1 MKVIISNIQRF
12 SLHDGP
18 GIRTTVFFKGYNLK
32 CPWCSN
38 PENINFNI
46 QKYMENGEKKYFGY
60 EISLKELEKE
70 ILKDKNFFETG
81 GGVTFSGGECLLQ
94 FENIEPL
101 LKKLKKNNINICVET
116 ALNVPSNLVDIALK
130 YVNNFYIDIKI
141 LGKNSINLI
150 GLNSSLYEKNLKKV
164 FLKNKNVIF
173 RIPLVK
179 KYTYTVE
186 NKKSIISFLSK
197 YKPSKVEIFSVH
209 NLGEKKYKLLNIKPL
224 KFDNLDEKELV
235 SFKNEISALDIDCE
249 IIRL

>member
-18 GIRTTVFFKGYNLK
+18 GIRTTVFFKGCNLK